1 MTEVAARDDN
11 LGHFDELLE
20 EASQHVELLAL
31 DFEVIVGDVTLN
43 ILVQLHNQPVVH
55 RLALLDRLEQL
66 NDDEHLIGA
75 IRILHQLEYFP
86 HIVVLYLVGERLSV
100 QYHSLL
106 LEGVVVLATRHQ
118 HEQLVQFGERLG
130 DLGTALTR
138 RLLRQLVHEG
148 SRRRLTLLFS
158 DD

>member
-31 DFEVIVGDVTLN
+31 DFEVIVGDLTLN

-75 IRILHQLEYFP
+75 VRILHQLEYFS
-86 HIVVLYLVGERLSV
+86 HIVVLYLVGERLAV